1 MNSPRPYYQDT
12 RQHILANGQSIILGK
27 GFAAVGLS
35 EILAAAEVPKGSF
48 YHYFES
54 KEAFGAE
61 LIHDY
66 FARYDEVMAGL
77 LAEAALPARERLLS
91 YWRQWLDHQACGD
104 AKEQCLAVKLAAE
117 VVDLSA
123 AMREALDEGMQRVI
137 RRIETA
143 ILAGQ
148 RDGSLSRAIDAAT
161 MAQALYALWVGA
173 STLSKVRRAAEPL
186 HVAFAVTES
195 WLAPAG

>member
-1 MNSPRPYYQDT
+1 MNSPRPYQDT

-27 GFAAVGLS
+27 GFAAVGLN
-35 EILAAAEVPKGSF
+35 EILAAARVPKGSF

-61 LIHDY
+61 LIRDY
-66 FARYDEVMAGL
+66 FARYDEVMVGL
-77 LAEAALPARERLLS
+77 LAEAALPARERLLG

-123 AMREALDEGMQRVI
+123 VMREALDEGMQRVI
-137 RRIETA
+137 RRIEMA

-173 STLSKVRRAAEPL
+173 SILSKVRCAAEPL